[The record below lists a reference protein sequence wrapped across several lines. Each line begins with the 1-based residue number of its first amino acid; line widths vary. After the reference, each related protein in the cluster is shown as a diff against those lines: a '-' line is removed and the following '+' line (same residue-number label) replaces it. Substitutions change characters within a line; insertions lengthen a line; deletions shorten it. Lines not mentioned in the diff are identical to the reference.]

1 LNLFKKESENL
12 ANRLIEG
19 QVLNAQYAEES
30 YQLKRENCT
39 FKKQIE
45 DKNNPNIDQTISIN
59 SNQNP
64 PDFYVLYK
72 ELETLHETV
81 NKLTAVGLDF
91 SSIISSNISIGK
103 SSFTINPT

>member
-1 LNLFKKESENL
+1 MYIYFLNLFEKESENL

-39 FKKQIE
+39 LKKQIE
-45 DKNNPNIDQTISIN
+45 DKNNPNIDQTTTIN

-64 PDFYVLYK
+64 TDFYVLYK
-72 ELETLHETV
+72 ELETLRETV
-81 NKLTAVGLDF
+81 NRLTAVCFAFF
-91 SSIISSNISIGK
+91 SQ
-103 SSFTINPT
+103 